1 VCLFLPHSV
10 TMTNAH
16 AKQRHENV
24 QYLDEAMSALL
35 VTWTVT
41 ADSSAA
47 DGPAAGSREHTFS
60 RTRLRARKVFEKVF
74 KAQSSAVMGTLVRI
88 WASNFKEIDV
98 SHAALLIGS
107 TRKV

>member
-1 VCLFLPHSV
+1 
-10 TMTNAH
+10 MTNAH

-60 RTRLRARKVFEKVF
+60 RTRLRA
-74 KAQSSAVMGTLVRI
+74 QSSAVMGTLVRI

>member
-1 VCLFLPHSV
+1 MNMV
-10 TMTNAH
+10 NAH
-16 AKQRHENV
+16 STQRHENV

-47 DGPAAGSREHTFS
+47 EGPAAASREHTFS
-60 RTRLRARKVFEKVF
+60 RTRLRARKVLEKVF
-74 KAQSSAVMGTLVRI
+74 KAQPSAVMGTLVRI

-98 SHAALLIGS
+98 SHASSLIGS
-107 TRKV
+107 IRKV